1 MKLIS
6 FGEIIWDVYPDR
18 AILGGAPFNFA
29 AHAALQGADAY
40 LLSAVGCDEYA
51 TRSLSEIS
59 VFGVNTDYVGSTD
72 KASTGKCLVTLDK
85 NGMPKYDVA
94 DPASYDYISF
104 DENIPADFDVVAFGT
119 LALRRENNRASLLSL
134 LDHVKPREVFTD
146 LNIRPPFYSKESI
159 EICLSRGTIV
169 KLSDEDMAYVSRI
182 ILGEETDCEG
192 AARMLSEKYP
202 NIKLM
207 LITKGEKGSTVYC
220 RDGGYFIECPA
231 KKAEV
236 VSTVGAGDSFGAT
249 FLVSYMNTRDIPL
262 SMSLAS
268 EVSAFV
274 VSRKEAVPTDM
285 KEFLS

>member
-59 VFGVNTDYVGSTD
+59 VFGVNTDYVSSTD

-104 DENIPADFDVVAFGT
+104 DENIPADFDVVAFQQ
-119 LALRRENNRASLLSL
+119 
-134 LDHVKPREVFTD
+134 F
-146 LNIRPPFYSKESI
+146 KEQ
-159 EICLSRGTIV
+159 V
-169 KLSDEDMAYVSRI
+169 DF
-182 ILGEETDCEG
+182 
-192 AARMLSEKYP
+192 
-202 NIKLM
+202 M
-207 LITKGEKGSTVYC
+207 LINDIKCVVNSCIVNLTTANQLLHDC
-220 RDGGYFIECPA
+220 R
-231 KKAEV
+231 
-236 VSTVGAGDSFGAT
+236 
-249 FLVSYMNTRDIPL
+249 
-262 SMSLAS
+262 
-268 EVSAFV
+268 
-274 VSRKEAVPTDM
+274 
-285 KEFLS
+285 